1 MKHKISLTIL
11 FLFISASV
19 FAQSNLNLV
28 DVGNLKLESGEVIN
42 NCKIGYRTFGKMN
55 ESKSNIIIFPTWFAG
70 TSAEIGSLVGK
81 HHFIDTTKYCV
92 IAMDALSNG
101 ISTSPSNYD
110 SAFPNITI
118 RDMVNA
124 EYYMLTEKLKIH
136 HVFAAVGG
144 SMGSMQVLQFAVDYP
159 DFMDK
164 VVAYVTTPKMSS
176 YDLLWTNTQIE
187 LIKSGKQCGMNEREI
202 QKLLNMMTAALSR
215 TPDYI
220 NQKVKADEFNEYLAS
235 FDKESSQVFTV
246 DNYLSQMKAITKY
259 DISLELNGSME
270 EAAKAINAKL
280 FIIVD
285 KYDMIVN
292 PDAALRFADLT
303 NARKLILTNYCGHLA
318 VSCEIE
324 QCAKEIEDFFNN

>member
-1 MKHKISLTIL
+1 MKRKIRLTIL

-124 EYYMLTEKLKIH
+124 EYYILTEKLKIH

-220 NQKVKADEFNEYLAS
+220 NQKVKEDKFEEYLAS
-235 FDKESSQVFTV
+235 FDKEPSQVFTV

-259 DISLELNGSME
+259 DISLEFNGSME

-303 NARKLILTNYCGHLA
+303 NARKLILTNNCGHLA

-324 QCAKEIEDFFNN
+324 QCAKEIEDFFNE